1 MPKASRSVH
10 TGPRDLDL
18 SSTNYA
24 LQTQIPPSAPWVWG
38 RGAVNIYDSHDS
50 MSVTI
55 APLLKAREQIIANLP
70 FNMADNCF
78 LVLFN
83 KSCFFHMKMDRV
95 RTPPDL
101 WGSDFWV
108 LRWDRN

>member
-1 MPKASRSVH
+1 MLCKHRYLPLLL
-10 TGPRDLDL
+10 GC
-18 SSTNYA
+18 
-24 LQTQIPPSAPWVWG
+24 G
-38 RGAVNIYDSHDS
+38 GGGAVNIYDSHDS

-95 RTPPDL
+95 RMPPDL